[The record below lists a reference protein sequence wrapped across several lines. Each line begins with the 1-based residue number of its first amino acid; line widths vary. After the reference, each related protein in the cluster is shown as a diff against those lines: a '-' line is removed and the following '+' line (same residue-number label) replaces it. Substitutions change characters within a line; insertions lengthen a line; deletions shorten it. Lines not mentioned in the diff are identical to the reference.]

1 MGLKVAIVPA
11 GQWGTAL
18 AVPLSRGGHSVRLY
32 FRAAED
38 ADYFNL
44 HRDNRRRLPGIR
56 LPANVSAT
64 GDLAE
69 AAAGADMIILAPSS
83 AGLRH
88 MCRQLMPLISAKT
101 VIVSVVKAL
110 FPEEPRLVSEVI
122 MRELAAPGGDLTR
135 DGTSRAGD
143 DRGYHADD
151 HGDDGADGR
160 AQRPEHAGAQD
171 GAMARANNDLAR
183 RIAVV
188 SGPNF
193 AVEVAR
199 ELPAGTV
206 AASESMDTA
215 RFVQAALMTDRF
227 RVWTSTDVVGVQL
240 GGALKNIIAIGAGVS
255 DGLGMGHNARAALIT
270 RGVAEIARLGTA
282 LGADPMTFAGVSGI
296 GDLMLT
302 CTGDLSRNRQ
312 AGLALARGEA
322 IDPNTTVE
330 GVSTTEAA
338 YRLAREL
345 GIDMPITEV
354 VYQILFEGLPP
365 AEGLHRLMTRQ
376 PTSERDRPGP

>member
-1 MGLKVAIVPA
+1 
-11 GQWGTAL
+11 
-18 AVPLSRGGHSVRLY
+18 
-32 FRAAED
+32 
-38 ADYFNL
+38 
-44 HRDNRRRLPGIR
+44 
-56 LPANVSAT
+56 
-64 GDLAE
+64 
-69 AAAGADMIILAPSS
+69 
-83 AGLRH
+83 

-143 DRGYHADD
+143 DTGYHADD
-151 HGDDGADGR
+151 HGDDGAHGR
-160 AQRPEHAGAQD
+160 GRGPSTRVRKTAPWPEPT
-171 GAMARANNDLAR
+171 MTWLR

-215 RFVQAALMTDRF
+215 RFVQATLMTDRF

-255 DGLGMGHNARAALIT
+255 DGLGMGHNARATLIT
-270 RGVAEIARLGTA
+270 RGVA
-282 LGADPMTFAGVSGI
+282 
-296 GDLMLT
+296 
-302 CTGDLSRNRQ
+302 RNRP
-312 AGLALARGEA
+312 AGHG
-322 IDPNTTVE
+322 
-330 GVSTTEAA
+330 
-338 YRLAREL
+338 
-345 GIDMPITEV
+345 
-354 VYQILFEGLPP
+354 
-365 AEGLHRLMTRQ
+365 
-376 PTSERDRPGP
+376 PGR